1 MVMRT
6 VHAEASL
13 QGVKERRKCQ
23 INATVTEDCISGRDV
38 SGKRWMLTRKVRRI
52 KGRSFSLAFGSRG
65 KAST

>member
-23 INATVTEDCISGRDV
+23 INATVTEDCISGTDI